1 MTRLRPQL
9 AKLTPPRLHNAVA
22 RERLFDA
29 VDEARQ
35 CPIVW
40 VTGPPGAGKTT
51 LVASYARARNANA
64 IWCQLDRGDAD
75 AATFFYFLQQAVLR
89 GLALRAAP
97 LPLLTPEYRS
107 DLPGFARRWFRTLF
121 TDVDAD
127 SILVLDNYQ
136 EIDPDSVLHGAL
148 ARALEE
154 IPAGPNVVIV
164 SRTDPP
170 PAYARLL
177 ASESIARLG
186 WEELRLTLEETDA
199 VARVRV
205 QVDSAMLRTLFD
217 LSGGWAAGVTLLL
230 EQVRRDGALSQVDGT
245 GPREFVFDYFAH
257 QIFEAELQGTR
268 DLLLRTALFPNFTA
282 TLAVAISGNAD
293 APRILES
300 LHRRRL
306 FIERRQG
313 GETSYQYH
321 ALFHAFLRS
330 LLPTRYTADEIDDL
344 VARTAAL
351 LRTTDRSEEAF
362 PLYVQTEDWDSAAE
376 LLTEHAPSLIG
387 QGRLQAVADWADR
400 LPVAVRA
407 GKPWVEYWTAMALQP
422 VHPSDAD
429 RRLVQVF
436 DAFRRAGDAT
446 GQMIAA
452 AGILDTLYTEFAD
465 FGRMDP
471 WIDVLADFLASE
483 PVFPTPESE
492 LRTHLSFVGTVY
504 RSPAHPLLAHC
515 ARRVEA
521 LLELPFDVN
530 LKVVAAQRLGAYADA
545 ATDLDLW
552 NRVAASIA
560 PLLDASALTPANATR
575 YLEIAAYHHYL
586 AWQVD
591 ESVACYERAREIAQR
606 EGLSNANLR
615 ASVYLVLCKRRA
627 GRLASAEQ
635 TLAELEAIPKPTR
648 GATLAVYQHTK
659 ALVAYTRG
667 DLTQALEFERAALAT
682 VLQSGNLQSEV
693 VLSAFHAAFL
703 IAAGD
708 LDTAARYLD
717 RARTLAEGTAIDTA
731 RAYIALH
738 EAHLAH
744 LQGDFRTR
752 GERLREALQFGRHR
766 GGIARLRWAPEAMA
780 VLLPVALEEGIEPER
795 VGALIREFGIA
806 PPSLVTERWPWPVKI
821 YTLGSFSVRVHDEPI
836 SFGRKVPRKLLALL
850 QAIIAFGSN
859 EVPEQQLVD
868 AIWPDEDGDTGHRL
882 FRVALHRLRK
892 LLGSADLIRQSA
904 KSVTIDR
911 NRCWVDAWAFEALLR
926 NQDLAQRDCRA
937 AIELYR
943 GHFLSPVEDATW
955 LVAARARLRGRFTQA
970 ATSHG
975 HALESEA
982 RFDDAIAHYQR
993 SLDIDALAEPL
1004 YQGLM
1009 RCYDRLDRHSEAVAT
1024 YGRLRQ
1030 ALSVTLGVPPSAQS
1044 ERLYASVR
1052 PA

>member
-35 CPIVW
+35 YPIIW

-51 LVASYARARNANA
+51 LVASYTRSRNLDAV
-64 IWCQLDRGDAD
+64 WCQLDRGDAD
-75 AATFFYFLQQAVLR
+75 PATFFYFLQQAALR
-89 GLALRAAP
+89 SFALRAAP

-107 DLPGFARRWFRTLF
+107 DLPGFSRRWFRTLF
-121 TDVDAD
+121 TDIAAD
-127 SILVLDNYQ
+127 SILVFDNYQ
-136 EIDPDSVLHGAL
+136 EIDHDSALHGAL
-148 ARALEE
+148 AQALEE
-154 IPAGPNVVIV
+154 IPVGPNVVIV
-164 SRTDPP
+164 SRADPP
-170 PAYARLL
+170 PVYARLL

-186 WEELRLTLEETDA
+186 WDELRFTLDETDA
-199 VARVRV
+199 VARVRM
-205 QVDSAMLRTLFD
+205 QVDSAMLQTLFD

-230 EQVRRDGALSQVDGT
+230 EQVRRDGALCKSNDT

-257 QIFEAELQGTR
+257 QIFEAEPYGTR

-282 TLAVAISGNAD
+282 ALAIAISGNAD

-300 LHRRRL
+300 LHRRHL
-306 FIERRQG
+306 FIERRRG
-313 GETSYQYH
+313 SEISYQYH

-330 LLPTRYTADEIDDL
+330 LLPEHYTADEIDHL
-344 VARTAAL
+344 VARAATL
-351 LRTTDRSEEAF
+351 LQATDRSEDAF
-362 PLYVQTEDWDSAAE
+362 PLYVQVEDWDNAAE
-376 LLTEHAPSLIG
+376 LLTRLASSLIG
-387 QGRLQAVADWADR
+387 QGRLQAVADWAEC
-400 LPVAVRA
+400 LPVAARR
-407 GKPWVEYWTAMALQP
+407 GRPWVEYWTAMALQP
-422 VHPSDAD
+422 VNPSDAY
-429 RRLVQVF
+429 RLLVQVF
-436 DAFRRAGDAT
+436 DAFQQTDDAT

-465 FGRMDP
+465 FGHMDP
-471 WIDVLADFLASE
+471 WIEVLAGFLASE
-483 PVFPTPESE
+483 PVFPTPEAE
-492 LRTHLSFVGTVY
+492 LRTHLSFVSSVY
-504 RSPAHPLLAHC
+504 RSPGHPLLAHC

-521 LLELPFDVN
+521 LLEMPFDVN

-552 NRVAASIA
+552 DRVAANIA
-560 PLLDASALTPANATR
+560 PLLHASTLTPANATR

-586 AWQVD
+586 AWRID
-591 ESVACYERAREIAQR
+591 ESLACYERARAIAQR

-615 ASVYLVLCKRRA
+615 ACVYLVLCKRRA
-627 GRLASAEQ
+627 GRLASAGQ

-648 GATLAVYQHTK
+648 GATLAVYLHTK
-659 ALVAYTRG
+659 ALMAFTRG
-667 DLTQALEFERAALAT
+667 ELSQALELARAALAT
-682 VLQSGNLQSEV
+682 VLQSGNLHSEV
-693 VLSAFHAAFL
+693 TLSAFHAAFL

-717 RARTLAEGTAIDTA
+717 RARTLAAGTALDTA

-738 EAHLAH
+738 QAHLAH
-744 LQGDFRTR
+744 RRGDPRTR
-752 GERLREALQFGRHR
+752 GERLREALEFGRHR
-766 GGIARLRWAPEAMA
+766 SGIARLRWAPEAM
-780 VLLPVALEEGIEPER
+780 VELFPVALAEGIEPAL

-806 PPSLVTERWPWPVKI
+806 PPSPAAEDWPWPVKI
-821 YTLGSFSVRVHDEPI
+821 YTLGSFAVRVHDAPMT
-836 SFGRKVPRKLLALL
+836 FGRKLPRKLLALL
-850 QAIIAFGSN
+850 QAIVAFGGN

-882 FRVALHRLRK
+882 FRVALHRLRN
-892 LLGSADLIRQSA
+892 LLGSTDLIRQSA

-926 NQDLAQRDCRA
+926 NPERTQQDCRA

-943 GHFLSPVEDATW
+943 GHFLPAVEDAIWVIPT
-955 LVAARARLRGRFTQA
+955 RDRLQSRFTQA
-970 ATSHG
+970 VTDYG
-975 HALESEA
+975 HTLESEA
-982 RFDDAIAHYQR
+982 RLEEAIAHYQR
-993 SLDIDALAEPL
+993 SLEVDALAESL

-1009 RCYDRLDRHSEAVAT
+1009 RCYGRLDRRSDATAT

-1030 ALSVTLGVPPSAQS
+1030 TLSVTLGVAPSAQS
-1044 ERLYASVR
+1044 ERLHASLR